1 MVDWAGGV
9 GGVSGAAAMA
19 VTAPASISAA
29 RLAATS
35 NFICDSSLCAR
46 VRERAMT
53 PRSAE

>member
-1 MVDWAGGV
+1 MVDWAGGE